1 MRNEYGEEKRVL
13 NNRIIQLQ
21 EQLHEQRWNQG
32 EKERLE
38 IQNQYKKEKEL
49 RRLLACEKLEK
60 ERQSSQCRE
69 QIISSERKL
78 KTVRHLHAG
87 QLKTVCNQHSQHET
101 NMIDQWEKQHDE
113 VCRKHVEHIDQLW
126 GTIEKKKK
134 EISNQKEQHEQ
145 ELQRLRQDLEE
156 YKKDARQQF
165 NQMKELFD
173 NVKL

>member
-1 MRNEYGEEKRVL
+1 MRQNSQSRQQIFTSEQKL
-13 NNRIIQLQ
+13 NTVRRLHS
-21 EQLHEQRWNQG
+21 EQLN
-32 EKERLE
+32 
-38 IQNQYKKEKEL
+38 
-49 RRLLACEKLEK
+49 
-60 ERQSSQCRE
+60 
-69 QIISSERKL
+69 
-78 KTVRHLHAG
+78 TVR
-87 QLKTVCNQHSQHET
+87 NQHSQHET

-134 EISNQKEQHEQ
+134 DISNQKEQHEQ

-156 YKKDARQQF
+156 YKKNAQQQF